1 MKMDSRI
8 ETKCVQGGYTP
19 ANGEPRQI
27 PIIQST
33 TFKYDTGEDMGKL
46 FDLEASGYF
55 YSRLQNPTCD
65 RVAAKICALEGGS
78 AAMLTS
84 SGQAASF
91 YAVFNIASCGDHVVA
106 SSAIYGGTYNLFAV
120 TMKKMGV
127 EFTFV
132 DPDCSEEE
140 LENAFKPNTKAVFGE
155 TIANP
160 ALTVLDIEK
169 FAKSAHAH
177 GVPLIIDNTFATP
190 INCRPFEFGADIV
203 THSTTKYMDGH
214 GAAVGG
220 CIVDSGKF
228 DWMAHKDKFPGLCTP
243 DESYHGITYAEKFG
257 NEGAF
262 ITKATA
268 QLMRD
273 FGSTPSPQSAFILN
287 LGLESLH
294 VRIKRHCENAL
305 AVAEFLSKNDKIEWV
320 NYPGLE
326 GNKYYDRAKKYM
338 PDGTCGVVS
347 FGVKGGREAAETFMK
362 NLKICAIETHVAD
375 ARTCCLHPAS
385 TTHRQ
390 MTDEQLVEAGVSP
403 DLVRLSCGLE
413 NAQDLIDDISQALD
427 KVL

>member
-1 MKMDSRI
+1 MSRI

-19 ANGEPRQI
+19 GNGEPRQV
-27 PIIQST
+27 PIVQST
-33 TFKYDTGEDMGKL
+33 TFKYATSEDMGKL

-65 RVAAKICALEGGS
+65 TVAAKICELEGGS
-78 AAMLTS
+78 AAMLLS

-91 YAVFNIASCGDHVVA
+91 FSIFNIAGNGDHVV
-106 SSAIYGGTYNLFAV
+106 SSASIYGGTYNLFAV
-120 TMKKMGV
+120 TMKRMGI

-132 DPDCSEEE
+132 NPDCTKEE
-140 LENAFKPNTKAVFGE
+140 LYKAFKPNTKAVFGE

-169 FAKSAHAH
+169 FAEAAHAH

-190 INCRPFEFGADIV
+190 VNCRPFEHGADIV

-214 GAAVGG
+214 GVAVGG

-228 DWMAHKDKFPGLCTP
+228 DWLAHADKFPGLCTP
-243 DESYHGITYAEKFG
+243 DDSYHGITYAKKFG
-257 NEGAF
+257 NAGAY

-273 FGSTPSPQSAFILN
+273 FGCTQSPQSAFYLN

-294 VRIKRHCENAL
+294 VRMPRHCLNAQK
-305 AVAEFLSKNDKIEWV
+305 VAEFLESNDKISWV
-320 NYPGLE
+320 NYPGLQS
-326 GNKYYDRAKKYM
+326 NKYYALAQKYM

-347 FGVKGGREAAETFMK
+347 FGVKGGRKAAEKFMK
-362 NLKICAIETHVAD
+362 ALKIIAIETHVAD
-375 ARTCCLHPAS
+375 ARSCCLHPAS
-385 TTHRQ
+385 ATHRQ
-390 MTDEQLVEAGVSP
+390 MNDEELLLAGVP
-403 DLVRLSCGLE
+403 ADLVRLSCGIE
-413 NAQDLIDDISQALD
+413 NYQDLIDDINQALQQ
-427 KVL
+427 V

>member
-1 MKMDSRI
+1 MSYKI

-19 ANGEPRQI
+19 KNGEPRQI

-33 TFKYDTGEDMGKL
+33 TFKYESSPEMAKL

-65 RVAAKICALEGGS
+65 HVAAKICEMEGGT

-91 YAVFNIASCGDHVVA
+91 YSVFNIASCGDHVVA

-120 TMKKMGV
+120 TMSRMGI

-132 DPDCSEEE
+132 SPDASEEE
-140 LENAFKPNTKAVFGE
+140 LNAAFRPNTKAMFGE
-155 TIANP
+155 TVANP
-160 ALTVLDIEK
+160 ALNVLDIEK
-169 FAKSAHAH
+169 FAKVAHAN

-190 INCRPFEFGADIV
+190 VNCRPIEWGADIV

-228 DWMAHKDKFPGLCTP
+228 DWTKYPEKFAGLCTP
-243 DESYHGITYAEKFG
+243 DDSYHGVTYTERFG
-257 NEGAF
+257 LAGAY

-273 FGSTPSPQSAFILN
+273 LGSIQSPQSAFLLN
-287 LGLESLH
+287 MGLESLH
-294 VRIKRHCENAL
+294 VRMKRHCENAL
-305 AVAEFLSKNDKIEWV
+305 AVATFLKNDDRIEWV
-320 NYPGLE
+320 RYPSLE
-326 GNKYYDRAKKYM
+326 RDKYYDLAQKYM
-338 PDGTCGVVS
+338 PNGSCGVVS
-347 FGVKGGREAAETFMK
+347 FGVKGGRAAAEKFMAG
-362 NLKICAIETHVAD
+362 LKLAAIETHVAD

-385 TTHRQ
+385 ATHRQ
-390 MTDEQLVEAGVSP
+390 MTDAELEAAGVSP
-403 DLVRLSCGLE
+403 DLVRFSCGIE
-413 NAQDLIDDISQALD
+413 NADDLIADISQALD
-427 KVL
+427 NI

>member
-1 MKMDSRI
+1 MSDYKI

-19 ANGEPRQI
+19 GNGEPRQI

-33 TFKYDTGEDMGKL
+33 TFKYATSEDMGKL

-55 YSRLQNPTCD
+55 YTRLQNPTND
-65 RVAAKICALEGGS
+65 SVAAKICELEGGT

-91 YAVFNIASCGDHVVA
+91 YAIFNIASCGDHVV
-106 SSAIYGGTYNLFAV
+106 SSSTIYGGTYNLFAV
-120 TMKKMGV
+120 TMKRMGI

-132 DPDCSEEE
+132 SPDCTEEE
-140 LENAFKPNTKAVFGE
+140 LNAAFKPNTKAVFGE

-160 ALTVLDIEK
+160 ALAVLDIEK
-169 FAKSAHAH
+169 FAKAAHAH

-190 INCRPFEFGADIV
+190 VNCRPIEWGADIV
-203 THSTTKYMDGH
+203 THSTTKYIDGH
-214 GAAVGG
+214 GASVGG

-228 DWMAHKDKFPGLCTP
+228 DWMAHADKFPGLCTP
-243 DESYHGITYAEKFG
+243 DDSYHGVTYAERFG
-257 NEGAF
+257 KEGAF

-273 FGSTPSPQSAFILN
+273 LGSVQSPQSAFYIN

-305 AVAEFLSKNDKIEWV
+305 AVAKFLKESDKIEWV
-320 NYPGLE
+320 TYAGLE
-326 GNKYYDRAKKYM
+326 GDKYYDLAQKYL

-347 FGVKGGREAAETFMK
+347 FGVKGGRKAAEEFMK
-362 NLKICAIETHVAD
+362 KLKMIAIETHVAD
-375 ARTCCLHPAS
+375 ARSCCLHPAS
-385 TTHRQ
+385 ATHRQ
-390 MTDEQLVEAGVSP
+390 MNDDELRAAGVSP

-413 NAQDLIDDISQALD
+413 NSIDLINDIKQALGE
-427 KVL
+427 

>member
-1 MKMDSRI
+1 MNYKI

-19 ANGEPRQI
+19 KNGEPRQI

-33 TFKYDTGEDMGKL
+33 TFKYSTSEDMGKL

-65 RVAAKICALEGGS
+65 AVAAKICEMEGGT

-91 YAVFNIASCGDHVVA
+91 YSVFNIASCGDHIVC

-120 TMKKMGV
+120 TMSRMGI

-132 DPDCSEEE
+132 SPECTDEE
-140 LENAFKPNTKAVFGE
+140 LNAAFRPNTKAVFGE

-169 FAKSAHAH
+169 FANAAHAH

-190 INCRPFEFGADIV
+190 INCRPFEWGADII

-220 CIVDSGKF
+220 CIVDSGNF
-228 DWMAHKDKFPGLCTP
+228 DWTKYPDKFPGLCTP
-243 DESYHGITYAEKFG
+243 DDSYHGVTYTERFG
-257 NEGAF
+257 IGGAY
-262 ITKATA
+262 ITKATV

-273 FGSTPSPQSAFILN
+273 FGSVQSPQNAFLLN
-287 LGLESLH
+287 VGLESLH
-294 VRIKRHCENAL
+294 VRIKRHCENGL
-305 AVAEFLSKNDKIEWV
+305 AVAKFLKNDSRIEWV
-320 NYPGLE
+320 KYPSLE
-326 GNKYYDRAKKYM
+326 GDEYYERAQKYM
-338 PDGTCGVVS
+338 PNGTCGVVS
-347 FGVKGGREAAETFMK
+347 FGVKGGRAAAEKFMAG
-362 NLKICAIETHVAD
+362 LKLAAIETHVAD

-390 MTDEQLVEAGVSP
+390 MTDVELAAAGISP
-403 DLVRLSCGLE
+403 DLVRFSCGIE
-413 NAQDLIDDISQALD
+413 NADDLIADISQALD
-427 KVL
+427 NI